1 MSDAPRRT
9 AAITRAALRWCLDQ
23 GWSPLAEVPLPDG
36 RRADLL
42 AIRADGGLV
51 IIEVKSG
58 PRDYLSDGKWQGY
71 AQWCDAFLFAVD
83 VDFPEGLLPNGP
95 GLLVVVD
102 REAALRREPP
112 ETPLAPARRKALT
125 LRLAR
130 LGALRLATLLDPE
143 GAAERRASLR
153 LD

>member
-1 MSDAPRRT
+1 MSDASRRT

-36 RRADLL
+36 RRADVL

-51 IIEVKSG
+51 ILEVKSG
-58 PRDYLSDGKWQGY
+58 PRDYLSDGKWQDY

-83 VDFPEGLLPNGP
+83 LDFPDGLLPPGP
-95 GLLVVVD
+95 GLLVVAD
-102 REAALRREPP
+102 REAALHREAP

-130 LGALRLATLLDPE
+130 LAALRLATLQDPE
-143 GAAERRASLR
+143 GAAERRAALR